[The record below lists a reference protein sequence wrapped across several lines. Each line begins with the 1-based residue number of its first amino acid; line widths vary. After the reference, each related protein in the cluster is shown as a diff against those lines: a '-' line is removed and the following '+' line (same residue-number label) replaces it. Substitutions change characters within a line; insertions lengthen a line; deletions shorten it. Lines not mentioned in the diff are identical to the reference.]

1 MKISKDECDKE
12 FAEYNLL
19 LCEEKCGKCDY
30 NRVCPYL
37 MRSYNEVV
45 NGD

>member
-1 MKISKDECDKE
+1 MKISKDECDKD
-12 FAEYNLL
+12 FVEYNLF

-37 MRSYNEVV
+37 NLKAHLEDGIY
-45 NGD
+45 